1 MQGGVFLKNKVEQLR
16 KERGLN
22 QDDFAKML
30 RVSRQTISSIETGK
44 YNPSLELAFAISDF
58 LANELKKSLS
68 MKEVQ
73 KMKKSNLITGILY
86 VLFGVA
92 CLIVALLIETKL
104 EGILWG
110 FAGAGIFPGIMMI
123 CKYFYWSSPKNKER
137 YEERLENERIEQH
150 DELKTKI
157 RDRAGR
163 YAYGIGLVVICFSIL
178 VFSILGALEV
188 IDNARMII
196 LYLSGYLMFQIIT
209 GIIIFNKLMK
219 KY

>member
-1 MQGGVFLKNKVEQLR
+1 
-16 KERGLN
+16 
-22 QDDFAKML
+22 
-30 RVSRQTISSIETGK
+30 
-44 YNPSLELAFAISDF
+44 
-58 LANELKKSLS
+58 
-68 MKEVQ
+68 
-73 KMKKSNLITGILY
+73 MKKSNLITGILY

-157 RDRAGR
+157 RDTPFLMSQESL
-163 YAYGIGLVVICFSIL
+163 GIR
-178 VFSILGALEV
+178 LEGSMNFLWIV
-188 IDNARMII
+188 LHHD
-196 LYLSGYLMFQIIT
+196 F
-209 GIIIFNKLMK
+209 
-219 KY
+219 

>member
-1 MQGGVFLKNKVEQLR
+1 
-16 KERGLN
+16 
-22 QDDFAKML
+22 
-30 RVSRQTISSIETGK
+30 
-44 YNPSLELAFAISDF
+44 
-58 LANELKKSLS
+58 

-86 VLFGVA
+86 VLFGVV

-123 CKYFYWSSPKNKER
+123 CKYFYWSSPKNKEQ
-137 YEERLENERIEQH
+137 YEERLENDRVEQH

>member
-1 MQGGVFLKNKVEQLR
+1 
-16 KERGLN
+16 
-22 QDDFAKML
+22 
-30 RVSRQTISSIETGK
+30 
-44 YNPSLELAFAISDF
+44 
-58 LANELKKSLS
+58 
-68 MKEVQ
+68 
-73 KMKKSNLITGILY
+73 MKKNNLITGILY

-123 CKYFYWSSPKNKER
+123 CKYFYWSSPKNKEQ
-137 YEERLENERIEQH
+137 YEERLENDRIEQH

-178 VFSILGALEV
+178 AFSILGALEV

-196 LYLSGYLMFQIIT
+196 LYDLYSAVLLLHAHPHRSWCQHGTRSYMLSLFLPVYLKIADLAVCLGLDATFHHKRCRRPCKRRRSGMALLYHVRGDMSRQF
-209 GIIIFNKLMK
+209 
-219 KY
+219 

>member
-1 MQGGVFLKNKVEQLR
+1 
-16 KERGLN
+16 
-22 QDDFAKML
+22 
-30 RVSRQTISSIETGK
+30 
-44 YNPSLELAFAISDF
+44 
-58 LANELKKSLS
+58 

-86 VLFGVA
+86 VLFGVV

-104 EGILWG
+104 KSILWG

-163 YAYGIGLVVICFSIL
+163 YAYVLGLLVISFSTK
-178 VFSILGALEV
+178 ALC
-188 IDNARMII
+188 IKALRRTISSCIPNGFFR
-196 LYLSGYLMFQIIT
+196 
-209 GIIIFNKLMK
+209 
-219 KY
+219 